1 MTSQPSSSLY
11 VNILDVTLQLDK
23 PAVVELETIAQ
34 VQPPAKV
41 TQPDVGNDAVT
52 VRSLIILF
60 LKSVFEH
67 I

>member
-1 MTSQPSSSLY
+1 M
-11 VNILDVTLQLDK
+11 
-23 PAVVELETIAQ
+23 ELETIAQ

-60 LKSVFEH
+60 LKSVFTEKLVNLTLNVKNYLH
-67 I
+67 EF

>member
-1 MTSQPSSSLY
+1 MTSQPSLY

-34 VQPPAKV
+34 VQPPVKV

-52 VRSLIILF
+52 VSSLNIF
-60 LKSVFEH
+60 DDTRVLK
-67 I
+67 IWY